1 MRFGDEKL
9 GMPTPRCDNHRA
21 SAARGVATSLFPLA
35 ARALHQVCRQGGQSV
50 RLSNNIDYA
59 HRDLANF
66 ACQDS
71 AAARAY
77 RRMPLAGDVGE
88 NIDLANS
95 EPSHS
100 NAIVLS
106 NATALYP
113 HTLTSGPE
121 SGLCNQLMALVGY
134 VLLMSYTKRFS
145 ALILPDFTS
154 HDQGGVNEPFAR
166 LFDPGPMIQ
175 SLAAVGIVA
184 RAQPL
189 PGERVLRPRAMNGWW
204 AYKKWVHNGPHPRPL
219 QRFEDALYR
228 GLQPSAGIRRRV
240 RLVQAELGLQPGAY
254 GCVHARIEID
264 VKRSWP
270 VMQTGP
276 PALLGDYYDALAQAE
291 PELNGVKRIFA
302 AVGAAI
308 TAQEREELDSRS
320 TSWGA
325 PLARSTQ
332 GKSYH
337 RGKRNVS
344 APSYAGAALVD
355 FSVCREANWLAGW
368 SGTLTLTLAL
378 AQP

>member
-1 MRFGDEKL
+1 MLACSGTIGRQRLVKETCARTA
-9 GMPTPRCDNHRA
+9 PW
-21 SAARGVATSLFPLA
+21 AAIGS
-35 ARALHQVCRQGGQSV
+35 
-50 RLSNNIDYA
+50 
-59 HRDLANF
+59 
-66 ACQDS
+66 
-71 AAARAY
+71 
-77 RRMPLAGDVGE
+77 MPLAEDDSE
-88 NIDLANS
+88 HIDLTNT

-100 NAIVLS
+100 NAAVLS
-106 NATALYP
+106 NVVSNVTALHP

-134 VLLMSYTKRFS
+134 VLLMSSTKRFS

-154 HDQGGVNEPFAR
+154 HDQGGVNEPFTR

-175 SLAAVGIVA
+175 SLGAVGIVA

-189 PGERVLRPRAMNGWW
+189 PGERVLRPRAMSGWW
-204 AYKKWVHNGPHPRPL
+204 AYKKWVHKRPHPRPL
-219 QRFEDALYR
+219 QHLEDALYR
-228 GLQPSAGIRRRV
+228 GLQPSAEIRTLV
-240 RLVQAELGLQPGAY
+240 RLLQLELELQPGAY
-254 GCVHARIEID
+254 GCVHTRIEID

-291 PELNGVKRIFA
+291 PELNGAKRIFA

-344 APSYAGAALVD
+344 APSYAAAALVD
-355 FSVCREANWLAGW
+355 FSVCREANWL
-368 SGTLTLTLAL
+368 L
-378 AQP
+378 